1 MERGATQIIPPA
13 PALVARALGCGEKTS
28 SNPLSCIHIRTTS
41 EGGEIIAAKK
51 QINLAEIAAQAE
63 LSETLSTTELIGKT
77 FSITS
82 VKRVNGMHGETY
94 VGELVIDNESVEAW
108 LSGNVVFRQITA
120 LVDGNG
126 LPRDNVTIIRD
137 ADAWGEPF
145 VLTDA

>member
-1 MERGATQIIPPA
+1 M
-13 PALVARALGCGEKTS
+13 
-28 SNPLSCIHIRTTS
+28 
-41 EGGEIIAAKK
+41 
-51 QINLAEIAAQAE
+51 
-63 LSETLSTTELIGKT
+63 
-77 FSITS
+77 
-82 VKRVNGMHGETY
+82 KRVNGMHGETY